1 MSGLD
6 PIVLSGVSTVWLL
19 SYLRKSVHVRDISAQ
34 SDVISAYSF
43 LMLII
48 FCLCLLICLGSFL
61 VSNVSVLIP
70 FVPPPPP
77 FPLLLFYLPSSSM
90 YSIQHTPLYLFVAI
104 ISYFD
109 LKFQF
114 LHLQHSSCLWNFVF
128 DYVWCSL
135 FLSGF
140 CQFPL

>member
-19 SYLRKSVHVRDISAQ
+19 SYLRKSVHVRDISAL

-61 VSNVSVLIP
+61 ISNVSVLIP
-70 FVPPPPP
+70 FV
-77 FPLLLFYLPSSSM
+77 LS
-90 YSIQHTPLYLFVAI
+90 
-104 ISYFD
+104 
-109 LKFQF
+109 
-114 LHLQHSSCLWNFVF
+114 
-128 DYVWCSL
+128 SL
-135 FLSGF
+135 FIDVFNSAYSALSF
-140 CQFPL
+140 CCNHFLF